1 VVRLVVNDETPP
13 LTNKLGHPHH
23 IEVKALCLHIEK
35 MQTRVPHRLELKVD
49 KGRLLKLRSERSRFQ
64 IDKKQPSVSL
74 QYFIREGPRS
84 LTEKTKRILA
94 VLLSY
99 AVLHLHGTP
108 WLQPTWDSSQIL
120 FFQCPSSKIPL
131 RPFIEAQLGWPRQQ
145 ELDESSPRL
154 DRGHEEDGCHSDS
167 DWDDL
172 DPDDVEHPFPAL
184 VTLAV
189 MLMELYLVTPFDSLA
204 RNRGIEIPEGADN
217 RTRSL
222 DVALVFDEYKREIP
236 ENSHFYS
243 AIEKCL
249 DPRTWQDERSQKLTD
264 RELRARLYEEVVQPL
279 EDELCDAFTFITI
292 EELDKIAET
301 VDIGSWGQAIQHQQM
316 GLNHLRYPQPSLVA
330 RYGSVMTASR
340 STLPKEE
347 FRHITTPE
355 YETGMFF
362 DNEKSSKAHSSSE
375 YVCHPNPL
383 FSFSIRES

>member
-1 VVRLVVNDETPP
+1 
-13 LTNKLGHPHH
+13 
-23 IEVKALCLHIEK
+23 
-35 MQTRVPHRLELKVD
+35 
-49 KGRLLKLRSERSRFQ
+49 
-64 IDKKQPSVSL
+64 VSL
-74 QYFIREGPRS
+74 QHFIREGPRS

-94 VLLSY
+94 VLLGY

-131 RPFIEAQLGWPRQQ
+131 RPFIEAQLGWPSQQ
-145 ELDESSPRL
+145 ERDALTPPPH
-154 DRGHEEDGCHSDS
+154 RGHEEDGCQSDS

-204 RNRGIEIPEGADN
+204 RNRGIEFPEGADS

-249 DPRTWQDERSQKLTD
+249 DPRTWQDERSQKLND
-264 RELRARLYEEVVQPL
+264 RELRTRMYEEVVQPL

-316 GLNHLRYPQPSLVA
+316 GLNLRYPQPSLVVQSDGVTA
-330 RYGSVMTASR
+330 ASR

-347 FRHITTPE
+347 FRHIPGPE
-355 YETGMFF
+355 YEAGVFF
-362 DNEKSSKAHSSSE
+362 DDEKPSKAHSSSE
-375 YVCHPNPL
+375 YVCYPTPYL
-383 FSFSIRES
+383 RRSGIK